1 MSSQHAVGIVV
12 TVGVELFVLL
22 AAGVVCLIA
31 TRAVAGQWA
40 SLRHADDGE
49 RVRALRVRMRRTVI
63 VATLLLLLVIL
74 TFNAWLVAHGTD
86 VPAYT
91 LSLVRAITLDSWK
104 TLAVAIVK
112 LTAGAALLTIASRVV
127 RSLLASLER
136 AVNAWDRIK
145 DNDRSLGS
153 LFSGLHRTFVNLG
166 RMLLAV
172 YALRLLSVPDDI
184 VAALLTAVRLYLIV
198 AVGVLIVRSSLVIV
212 DTLDGWSRDFAANR
226 GWHHYYEHLRPLVP
240 TFRACLEYVL
250 WIGLVSLLILQFERV
265 GALAV
270 WGPKLIEAIGLLF
283 LAVVAKELGRLEI
296 DHRLLSPPQ
305 ELDDMARR
313 RRATMAPLVRTGF
326 TYAVYFAAAVLI
338 LASLGFNPL
347 PFLAGA
353 GILGLVVGFGA
364 QSLIN
369 DVVSGFFML
378 FENTYLVGDTVEIGS
393 ARGVIEGIDFRTTK
407 IRDRDGRLH
416 ILRNGDV
423 KIVINASKEYA
434 MAVVPID
441 VTYDADLATVFSILR
456 DAGARLQAEEPDVL
470 GDTEIEGIVAFGP
483 NAMTIRTMTKVKPGR
498 HDAVAAALRLLIKEG
513 FDRRAAGALRKGLVP
528 AELVGPPAR

>member
-1 MSSQHAVGIVV
+1 
-12 TVGVELFVLL
+12 
-22 AAGVVCLIA
+22 
-31 TRAVAGQWA
+31 
-40 SLRHADDGE
+40 
-49 RVRALRVRMRRTVI
+49 
-63 VATLLLLLVIL
+63 
-74 TFNAWLVAHGTD
+74 
-86 VPAYT
+86 
-91 LSLVRAITLDSWK
+91 
-104 TLAVAIVK
+104 
-112 LTAGAALLTIASRVV
+112 
-127 RSLLASLER
+127 
-136 AVNAWDRIK
+136 
-145 DNDRSLGS
+145 
-153 LFSGLHRTFVNLG
+153 
-166 RMLLAV
+166 
-172 YALRLLSVPDDI
+172 
-184 VAALLTAVRLYLIV
+184 
-198 AVGVLIVRSSLVIV
+198 
-212 DTLDGWSRDFAANR
+212 
-226 GWHHYYEHLRPLVP
+226 
-240 TFRACLEYVL
+240 
-250 WIGLVSLLILQFERV
+250 
-265 GALAV
+265 
-270 WGPKLIEAIGLLF
+270 
-283 LAVVAKELGRLEI
+283 
-296 DHRLLSPPQ
+296 
-305 ELDDMARR
+305 
-313 RRATMAPLVRTGF
+313 
-326 TYAVYFAAAVLI
+326 VLI